1 MLCFGIFRAWNRVRN
16 KLSVGLRSTIT
27 ARRAEL
33 LLVSFNAVYGD
44 FFGLFS
50 KHIVSKKMEFSWRNN
65 MLISSILFNLFTI
78 QRCQCRIIFGHCSL
92 SFHTVLSFVI
102 GSLSDFMNCSL
113 KDEILCFFSIMIHDT
128 PNFCATLPSTEL

>member
-1 MLCFGIFRAWNRVRN
+1 MWASLICYEMHQKKNFVCKLSVDGENYTFFPAQKCVEQLHNYMIVNELFLFFLMCKMSKYMCYKKLLCFGIFRAWNRVRN

-50 KHIVSKKMEFSWRNN
+50 KHIVSKKNG
-65 MLISSILFNLFTI
+65 
-78 QRCQCRIIFGHCSL
+78 IFL
-92 SFHTVLSFVI
+92 T
-102 GSLSDFMNCSL
+102 
-113 KDEILCFFSIMIHDT
+113 K
-128 PNFCATLPSTEL
+128 